1 VHTTTKF
8 SKAVT
13 NRNNSQIIVFD
24 TPGLVTKQEIK
35 KHKLN
40 DEFISSCRHSIQHS
54 SLIGVLHDVS
64 NHWNRNCLHPIIL
77 DLLKEFDKRESFL
90 ILNKI
95 DKLRSKR
102 VLLELI
108 KTLTCNNLT
117 SNQRKGRS
125 VEMIEKEHEKPVG
138 WPYFSNV
145 FLVSSLTGDGVERVI
160 EYIETKSQSQS
171 WEYKNNEFCDKKPE
185 ELIEEFVRARLLDY
199 LPQEIPYLLTSQ
211 LEFFSQDNNKIYA
224 SVNVTCPNER
234 IEKLLCGV
242 SNGKLKQITERVT
255 SDLIEAFKVPIS
267 LTIATVCLKKKE

>member
-1 VHTTTKF
+1 
-8 SKAVT
+8 
-13 NRNNSQIIVFD
+13 
-24 TPGLVTKQEIK
+24 
-35 KHKLN
+35 
-40 DEFISSCRHSIQHS
+40 
-54 SLIGVLHDVS
+54 
-64 NHWNRNCLHPIIL
+64 
-77 DLLKEFDKRESFL
+77 
-90 ILNKI
+90 
-95 DKLRSKR
+95 
-102 VLLELI
+102 
-108 KTLTCNNLT
+108 
-117 SNQRKGRS
+117 
-125 VEMIEKEHEKPVG
+125 MIEKEHEKPVG